1 MQNAK
6 MQMQTHHFRLWPSGW
21 GLSIAIN
28 TFVSRMVAQSTTYI
42 VVFSSLAFRPGD
54 LHVCS

>member
-1 MQNAK
+1 
-6 MQMQTHHFRLWPSGW
+6 MQTHNFRLWPSGW

-42 VVFSSLAFRPGD
+42 VVFFFFGLQAGGFTR
-54 LHVCS
+54 L